1 MELTTY
7 FAYGSNINVSYLKH
21 YLEACK
27 TSPAGVQNEQR
38 AILHGWRLR
47 TNCVT
52 ESSGGAANIEPQR
65 GSSVEGV
72 AMEISP
78 AVHKVL
84 RAKEDWPDGY
94 KEVAVS
100 LELPGPPKTERT
112 AVTYVVTEKYA
123 LPFDEPVSVEY
134 RHLIL
139 TGAHRL
145 GFSAAY
151 QQYLRTLLVPF
162 VQHKKIRLM
171 KG

>member
-1 MELTTY
+1 MAPRQCHPPL
-7 FAYGSNINVSYLKH
+7 
-21 YLEACK
+21 
-27 TSPAGVQNEQR
+27 
-38 AILHGWRLR
+38 
-47 TNCVT
+47 
-52 ESSGGAANIEPQR
+52 
-65 GSSVEGV
+65 
-72 AMEISP
+72 EISL
-78 AVHKVL
+78 AVHEVL

-112 AVTYVVTEKYA
+112 AVTYVATEKYA
-123 LPFDEPVSVEY
+123 LPFDEPVSVAY

-145 GFSAAY
+145 GFSEAY
-151 QQYLRTLLVPF
+151 QHYLRTLLVPI